1 MDRYRV
7 FPARKAYQVVATLP
21 NGSTRLLRTW
31 RTEEEAVSHLRL
43 LRQRAEHIDRQMN
56 PTGEKDWRG

>member
-7 FPARKAYQVVATLP
+7 CPARKAYQVVATLP
-21 NGSTRLLRTW
+21 NGSTRLLR